1 MSWKSHRSRI
11 LPAIIAVLGL
21 ALIGGASEPSQ
32 EYKLKAAFIFNFA
45 RFIEWPPNSFAN
57 DDAPF
62 VIGVAGIDPFNG
74 ALEQAVAGKKVGTRR
89 VEVRHFE
96 TVDKIASCQI
106 LVIPTTDDESESA
119 ILRKLGKDP
128 VLSIGES
135 GNFCALGGC
144 LRFFTEDNKMR
155 FEINT
160 DATDQAQL
168 KISSKLLKLA
178 RIFKK

>member
-1 MSWKSHRSRI
+1 M
-11 LPAIIAVLGL
+11 
-21 ALIGGASEPSQ
+21 ALCLVMLCGTDEPSQ
-32 EYKLKAAFIFNFA
+32 EYKLKAAFICNFA
-45 RFIEWPPNSFAN
+45 RFIEWPPGSFAN

-62 VIGVAGIDPFNG
+62 VIGVVGADPFNG
-74 ALEQAVAGKKVGTRR
+74 ALEQAVAGKKVGSRR
-89 VEVRHFE
+89 VEIRHLGA
-96 TVDKIASCQI
+96 VDKITSCQI

-119 ILRKLGKDP
+119 ILRKVGKDP

-135 GNFCALGGC
+135 DSFCALGGC
-144 LRFFTEDNKMR
+144 IRFFTEDNKMR
-155 FEINT
+155 FEINV